1 MECDYRN
8 CGLYKPVAYKKKDCC
23 NHNELRNEM
32 ARGAFAQARSVQ
44 PAYLE
49 LGKSAVLILYGDG
62 DSTSV
67 ISTSAVENIAEH
79 DGRLQITTKNSVYV
93 MALSDT
99 LQESKDGN

>member
-23 NHNELRNEM
+23 NHNKLRNEM

-49 LGKSAVLILYGDG
+49 LGKSAVLILYGDSG
-62 DSTSV
+62 NASV
-67 ISTSAVENIAEH
+67 ISTSAVENIAEQ
-79 DGRLQITTKNSVYV
+79 DGTLQITTKNSVYV
-93 MALSDT
+93 MALSDA
-99 LQESKDGN
+99 QHESKDGN

>member
-32 ARGAFAQARSVQ
+32 ARDAFAQACSVQ

-62 DSTSV
+62 DGTSV
-67 ISTSAVENIAEH
+67 ISTSAVENIAEQ
-79 DGRLQITTKNSVYV
+79 DGRLQITTKNSVYI
-93 MALSDT
+93 MALSDAQ
-99 LQESKDGN
+99 QESKDGN

>member
-8 CGLYKPVAYKKKDCC
+8 CGLYKPVAYKKKDYC

-44 PAYLE
+44 LAYLE

-67 ISTSAVENIAEH
+67 ISTSAVENIAEQ

>member
-67 ISTSAVENIAEH
+67 ISTSAVENIAEQG
-79 DGRLQITTKNSVYV
+79 GRLQITTKNSVYM
-93 MALSDT
+93 MALSDAQ
-99 LQESKDGN
+99 QESKDGN

>member
-8 CGLYKPVAYKKKDCC
+8 CGPYRPVAYKKKDCC

-32 ARGAFAQARSVQ
+32 ARGAFVQARSVQ

-62 DSTSV
+62 DSASV
-67 ISTSAVENIAEH
+67 ISTSVVEDIAEQ
-79 DGRLQITTKNSVYV
+79 DGTLQITTKNSVYV
-93 MALSDT
+93 MELSGT
-99 LQESKDGN
+99 SQEHSDES

>member
-49 LGKSAVLILYGDG
+49 LGKSAVLILYGDSG
-62 DSTSV
+62 NASV
-67 ISTSAVENIAEH
+67 ISTSAVENIAKQ
-79 DGRLQITTKNSVYV
+79 DGTLQITTKNSVYV
-93 MALSDT
+93 MALSDA
-99 LQESKDGN
+99 QHESKDGN

>member
-23 NHNELRNEM
+23 DHNELRNEM

-49 LGKSAVLILYGDG
+49 LGKSAVLILYGDSG
-62 DSTSV
+62 NASV
-67 ISTSAVENIAEH
+67 ISTSAVENIAEQ
-79 DGRLQITTKNSVYV
+79 DGTLQITTKNSVYV
-93 MALSDT
+93 MALSDA
-99 LQESKDGN
+99 QHESKDGN

>member
-49 LGKSAVLILYGDG
+49 LGKSAVLILYGDSG
-62 DSTSV
+62 NASV
-67 ISTSAVENIAEH
+67 ISTSAVENIAEQ
-79 DGRLQITTKNSVYV
+79 DGTLQITTKNSVYV
-93 MALSDT
+93 MALSDA
-99 LQESKDGN
+99 QHESKNGN

>member
-23 NHNELRNEM
+23 DHNELRNEM

-49 LGKSAVLILYGDG
+49 LGKSAVLILYGDSG
-62 DSTSV
+62 NASV
-67 ISTSAVENIAEH
+67 ISTSAVDDISEQ
-79 DGRLQITTKNSVYV
+79 DGTLQITTKNSVYV
-93 MALSDT
+93 MALSDA
-99 LQESKDGN
+99 QHESKDGN

>member
-67 ISTSAVENIAEH
+67 ISTSAVENIAEQ
-79 DGRLQITTKNSVYV
+79 DGRLQITTKNSVYM
-93 MALSDT
+93 MALSDAQ
-99 LQESKDGN
+99 QESKNGN

>member
-32 ARGAFAQARSVQ
+32 ARGAFAQARSIQ

-49 LGKSAVLILYGDG
+49 LGKSAVLILYGDSG
-62 DSTSV
+62 NASV
-67 ISTSAVENIAEH
+67 ISTSAVENIAEQ
-79 DGRLQITTKNSVYV
+79 DGTLQITTKNSVYV
-93 MALSDT
+93 MALSDA
-99 LQESKDGN
+99 QHESKDGN

>member
-8 CGLYKPVAYKKKDCC
+8 CGPYRPVAYKKKDCC

-32 ARGAFAQARSVQ
+32 ARGAFVQARSVQ

-62 DSTSV
+62 DSASV
-67 ISTSAVENIAEH
+67 ISTSVVEDIAEQ
-79 DGRLQITTKNSVYV
+79 DGTLQITTRNSVYV
-93 MALSDT
+93 MELSGT
-99 LQESKDGN
+99 SQEHSDES

>member
-32 ARGAFAQARSVQ
+32 ARGAFTQARSVQ

-49 LGKSAVLILYGDG
+49 LGKSAVLILYGDSG
-62 DSTSV
+62 NASV
-67 ISTSAVENIAEH
+67 ISTSAVENIVEQ
-79 DGRLQITTKNSVYV
+79 DGRLQITTKNSVYM
-93 MALSDT
+93 MALSDAQ
-99 LQESKDGN
+99 QESKDGN